1 MLNGRMVMTKSLTT
15 RTSNRML
22 RLRVKKLEQ
31 RESLLVYITGNPSVT
46 SRTSDILELTIGA
59 TTNLTIKVVV
69 CVLNL
74 L

>member
-1 MLNGRMVMTKSLTT
+1 MTKSLTT

-59 TTNLTIKVVV
+59 ATKGIGDGVM
-69 CVLNL
+69 CVINPF
-74 L
+74 